1 MYLPS
6 RGVEKS
12 WAVVEAVNEFSSEK
26 RNSPPE
32 SLGWREA
39 PGWFR
44 NETQRHCGFG
54 TTPRVIALQS
64 RCPNLGG
71 QFSSLPQIQ
80 FIHIFI
86 DRAQRETRDDWIIFS
101 VRFAL

>member
-1 MYLPS
+1 M
-6 RGVEKS
+6 
-12 WAVVEAVNEFSSEK
+12 
-26 RNSPPE
+26 
-32 SLGWREA
+32 WREA

-44 NETQRHCGFG
+44 NETLRHCGFG